1 MKRKSR
7 LQPKLDR
14 RELLALGGAA
24 AAVFMAPAGAANA
37 RRTGTMLAL
46 ADLRYSDGLLF
57 ARGLDRLGVRTLP
70 VSNLARVWFDFIEPR
85 LQGGFR
91 LTGLTLE
98 SDLFVLE
105 RLAGPTGARTRFLGL
120 HDWRCRP
127 GAAHSL
133 CGSIGLAP
141 IEAALVG
148 GEDRWAEKLGAAL
161 VASTEQDEERRRRNL
176 IGDRARP
183 AADSPK
189 FFVSWLMDWRS

>member
-1 MKRKSR
+1 MKRKSP
-7 LQPKLDR
+7 LQLKLDR

-24 AAVFMAPAGAANA
+24 AAVFVAPLGPANAHRAGA
-37 RRTGTMLAL
+37 MLAL

-57 ARGLDRLGVRTLP
+57 ARGLDRLGVRTVP
-70 VSNLARVWFDFIEPR
+70 VSNLARVWLDVIEPR
-85 LQGGFR
+85 LQGRFR
-91 LTGLTLE
+91 LAGLTLE

-120 HDWRCRP
+120 HDWRCRA

-141 IEAALVG
+141 IEAALVS
-148 GEDRWAEKLGAAL
+148 GEDRWAEMLGAAL
-161 VASTEQDEERRRRNL
+161 VASTEQSEERRRSDVLRE
-176 IGDRARP
+176 RARP

-189 FFVSWLMDWRS
+189 FFVSWLMNWRS

>member
-91 LTGLTLE
+91 L
-98 SDLFVLE
+98 
-105 RLAGPTGARTRFLGL
+105 
-120 HDWRCRP
+120 
-127 GAAHSL
+127 
-133 CGSIGLAP
+133 
-141 IEAALVG
+141 
-148 GEDRWAEKLGAAL
+148 
-161 VASTEQDEERRRRNL
+161 
-176 IGDRARP
+176 
-183 AADSPK
+183 
-189 FFVSWLMDWRS
+189 